1 MTNKSTF
8 PSEREYV
15 NSQEDVIRFTKAH
28 ENRRTKINETKRE
41 MVRNL
46 YKINRCTLGMNIM
59 NQSLYEEAEEGDDE
73 TLKKYTGQDG
83 DSWREDKAELVTE
96 IMEIAIK
103 CCNKVTTLQQSL
115 IQEEKKPDPYYK
127 LLEAK
132 RKAERD
138 WAELKKRE
146 DMLEASKQQEAQN
159 EVI

>member
-1 MTNKSTF
+1 MTTKSTF
-8 PSEREYV
+8 PSEGEYV
-15 NSQEDVIRFTKAH
+15 DSQEDVIRFTKAH

-41 MVRNL
+41 IVRNL

-59 NQSLYEEAEEGDDE
+59 NQSLYEETEEADDGI
-73 TLKKYTGQDG
+73 LKSYTGQDA

-132 RKAERD
+132 CKAEID

-146 DMLEASKQQEAQN
+146 DMLEASKQQEVQN